1 MLINDNKYMCTLCE
15 QNSILGGERY
25 YYISHFISETNNN
38 VTASIVINKYR
49 FEIYVSC
56 ANDKVKSFAELF
68 ASFSVNLN
76 INMLNINDI
85 YHPKNVQFNTYI
97 YYKNTLIATMFY
109 DFVNEI
115 DFKKLEHVIF
125 INEGV

>member
-38 VTASIVINKYR
+38 VTASIVIHKYR

-56 ANDKVKSFAELF
+56 TKDENKTVPELF

-85 YHPKNVQFNTYI
+85 YHPKNIQFNTYN
-97 YYKNTLIATMFY
+97 YYKNTLISTMFY

-115 DFKKLEHVIF
+115 DFKKLEHVVF